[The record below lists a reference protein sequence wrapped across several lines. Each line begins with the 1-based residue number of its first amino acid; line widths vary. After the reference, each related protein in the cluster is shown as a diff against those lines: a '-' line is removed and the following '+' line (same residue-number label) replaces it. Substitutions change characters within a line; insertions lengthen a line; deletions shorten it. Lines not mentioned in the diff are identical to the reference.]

1 MIFSQSRIPKHFALC
16 RLLTT
21 QEAWLLSKAGDP
33 VLHWTALW
41 TVPLAW
47 AARLISHAFNITVI
61 VPKDHFTRNFWRPV
75 SASGPLETPHSIS
88 RTPGQASWLYYLFI
102 WFA

>member
-47 AARLISHAFNITVI
+47 AARLISHAFNTTVI
-61 VPKDHFTRNFWRPV
+61 VPKDHKELLAPGICFR
-75 SASGPLETPHSIS
+75 ASGNSS
-88 RTPGQASWLYYLFI
+88 
-102 WFA
+102 